1 MSSKKIGS
9 PLSSI
14 FQQWKT
20 QQQQKQ
26 QQLQQEKEHPSSSPS
41 FSASSYRILLQTS
54 YSLQTRISATE
65 PVENPHLY
73 RRAGVAT
80 PQDRAT
86 RDIYGGGETTG
97 WLLRLVELAVKQ
109 QQQQQQQQQHD
120 VSNDAAANNTT
131 TNSSIASVVFI
142 TTKRRPQNYSVIE
155 ELPDELRTKVKV
167 IDLVSNDPFGWDN
180 SDSNDGTDVES
191 VTTTNMNSLPQIYK
205 RLQEEFRKKD
215 AGPIILIWQSLTPLI
230 LVHGF
235 PKILRLLCALPTCLQ
250 VWPINV
256 QLLTPKQHAQ
266 LEDASNALLCMQGGE
281 MTMIRQGVR
290 ERGNILREKLPFRLT
305 PIFKDGQQRY
315 RVVEGAENKEDTSWY
330 DVDHNDDG
338 VNNNNNDD
346 TNNNNK
352 DVVYASNTKAMG
364 GSKSRGVQLRIEEED
379 EEDEGGNSGGG
390 RNERIVAKV
399 SSSENDEVAAPN
411 RPRIYMQD
419 NDPEFDD
426 FDEEDPDDDLEI

>member
-1 MSSKKIGS
+1 MSSKKLGS
-9 PLSSI
+9 TLSSI
-14 FQQWKT
+14 FQQWTT

-26 QQLQQEKEHPSSSPS
+26 QQQQDNPSSSPSSS

-54 YSLQTRISATE
+54 YSLQTRISAAE

-109 QQQQQQQQQHD
+109 QPQQQD
-120 VSNDAAANNTT
+120 ASNDATNNTT
-131 TNSSIASVVFI
+131 NTGSIASVIFI
-142 TTKRRPQNYSVIE
+142 TTKIRPQNYSVIE

-167 IDLVSNDPFGWDN
+167 IELASHDPFGWD

-191 VTTTNMNSLPQIYK
+191 VTTTNMNNLPQLYK
-205 RLQEEFRKKD
+205 RLQDESRKKD

-250 VWPINV
+250 VWPVNV

-290 ERGNILREKLPFRLT
+290 ERSNILREKLPFRLT

-315 RVVEGAENKEDTSWY
+315 RVVEGAENNEDNSWY
-330 DVDHNDDG
+330 DVDHNDG
-338 VNNNNNDD
+338 VNNNNNNDD
-346 TNNNNK
+346 TNNNNE
-352 DVVYASNTKAMG
+352 DANASNTNAVDKTG
-364 GSKSRGVQLRIEEED
+364 SIRSSTRGSKSRGVQLRIEEED
-379 EEDEGGNSGGG
+379 EGGNSGGG
-390 RNERIVAKV
+390 RNERLVAKV
-399 SSSENDEVAAPN
+399 SSENDEVAAPN

>member
-1 MSSKKIGS
+1 MSSKKLGS

-14 FQQWKT
+14 FQQWTT

-26 QQLQQEKEHPSSSPS
+26 KQQQDNPSSSSS

-54 YSLQTRISATE
+54 YSLQNRISAAE

-86 RDIYGGGETTG
+86 RDIYGDGETTG

-109 QQQQQQQQQHD
+109 QQQQQQQD
-120 VSNDAAANNTT
+120 TSNDAVTNNST
-131 TNSSIASVVFI
+131 TNTDSIASVIFI

-155 ELPDELRTKVKV
+155 ELPDELQTKVKV
-167 IDLVSNDPFGWDN
+167 IELASHDPFGWD
-180 SDSNDGTDVES
+180 SDSNDDTEDAES
-191 VTTTNMNSLPQIYK
+191 GTTTNMNNLPQLYK
-205 RLQEEFRKKD
+205 RLQDEFRKKD

-250 VWPINV
+250 VWPVNAT
-256 QLLTPKQHAQ
+256 LLTPKQHAQ

-290 ERGNILREKLPFRLT
+290 ERSNILREKLPFRLT

-315 RVVEGAENKEDTSWY
+315 RVVEGAENNEDNSWY
-330 DVDHNDDG
+330 DVDHNDG
-338 VNNNNNDD
+338 ENNNDKGD

-352 DVVYASNTKAMG
+352 DVNESNTNAVDKTG
-364 GSKSRGVQLRIEEED
+364 SIRSSTRGSKSRGVQLRIEEED
-379 EEDEGGNSGGG
+379 EGGSSSGGG

-399 SSSENDEVAAPN
+399 SSENDEVAAPN